1 MSFPGFVWTP
11 AVVSPRERPQDMM
24 HPSSH
29 RLWLGHPYPTNPWSS
44 ITSPESSP
52 WWLTPSWTTMLT
64 GEFYSFLHTHQLHGG
79 FTYAGSKW
87 CRVHA
92 AHHGHW
98 LCHLQKVVTWMPQR
112 LRTVDINHSWVSDFY
127 WKIESC
133 LCAFFI
139 TRFPQRWASWIRP
152 MHHLIPFLQSC
163 QLGHWDSSTNK
174 HFWEDLCVL
183 EIAIKLYSPRC
194 HWRQEEMDNS
204 FPGILRREA
213 SSFWYDWN

>member
-1 MSFPGFVWTP
+1 
-11 AVVSPRERPQDMM
+11 M

-29 RLWLGHPYPTNPWSS
+29 RLWHPYPTNPWSS

-112 LRTVDINHSWVSDFY
+112 LRTVDINHSWISDFY

-139 TRFPQRWASWIRP
+139 TRFPQWWASWIRP
-152 MHHLIPFLQSC
+152 MHHVIPFLQSC

-174 HFWEDLCVL
+174 HFWEVCAWDSYQTVQSSASLMTGRNGQQLSGHFEKRRLFFLVWL
-183 EIAIKLYSPRC
+183 ELI
-194 HWRQEEMDNS
+194 
-204 FPGILRREA
+204 
-213 SSFWYDWN
+213 

>member
-44 ITSPESSP
+44 ITSPGSSP

-64 GEFYSFLHTHQLHGG
+64 GEFYSFLRTHQLHGA
-79 FTYAGSKW
+79 FSHAGSKW

-98 LCHLQKVVTWMPQR
+98 AQGGDLDATEVENSRYESFLGLWFLLKDWIMPLCIFHYKISPAVSFLNQANAPFNPISSELSAGSLR
-112 LRTVDINHSWVSDFY
+112 LLYKQAFLRRSV
-127 WKIESC
+127 
-133 LCAFFI
+133 CA
-139 TRFPQRWASWIRP
+139 
-152 MHHLIPFLQSC
+152 
-163 QLGHWDSSTNK
+163 WDSYQAVQS
-174 HFWEDLCVL
+174 
-183 EIAIKLYSPRC
+183 
-194 HWRQEEMDNS
+194 
-204 FPGILRREA
+204 
-213 SSFWYDWN
+213 